1 MAPRCPTDVM
11 AAIADNLLV
20 AGWEPPSAAEQPLPG
35 ATTMLALRTLWQES
49 TS

>member
-1 MAPRCPTDVM
+1 M

-20 AGWEPPSAAEQPLPG
+20 AGWEPAGAAEQSVPG